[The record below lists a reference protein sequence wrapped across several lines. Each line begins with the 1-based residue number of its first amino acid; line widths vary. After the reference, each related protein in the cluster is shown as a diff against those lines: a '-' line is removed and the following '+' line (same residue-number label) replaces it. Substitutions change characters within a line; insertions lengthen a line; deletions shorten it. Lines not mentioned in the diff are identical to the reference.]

1 MPSKLSNNIPP
12 TDFTKNCQGYYLFT
26 ANQIDLNI
34 LMRTSL
40 LPRALELFFL
50 ACAICFV
57 HATAHTLLFATHQ
70 RRQRDGTVFEKFDI
84 LLAINHVAMGV
95 DAIHIQ

>member
-26 ANQIDLNI
+26 ANQINLNI

-40 LPRALELFFL
+40 YDSVFFVVSQG
-50 ACAICFV
+50 AG
-57 HATAHTLLFATHQ
+57 TH
-70 RRQRDGTVFEKFDI
+70 FEK
-84 LLAINHVAMGV
+84 
-95 DAIHIQ
+95 

>member
-34 LMRTSL
+34 LMRTCLYEGAFSTSY
-40 LPRALELFFL
+40 PKKENKNEKTIDFF
-50 ACAICFV
+50 
-57 HATAHTLLFATHQ
+57 
-70 RRQRDGTVFEKFDI
+70 KK
-84 LLAINHVAMGV
+84 
-95 DAIHIQ
+95 